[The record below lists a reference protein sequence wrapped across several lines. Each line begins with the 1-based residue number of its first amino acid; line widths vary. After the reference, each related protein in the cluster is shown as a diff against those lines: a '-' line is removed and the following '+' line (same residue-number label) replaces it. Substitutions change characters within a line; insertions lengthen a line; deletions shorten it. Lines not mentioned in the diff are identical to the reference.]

1 MALFYRPRRPFRPKH
16 TPISYDARKYALRPR
31 RERIR
36 EQLIEDGELPGQNKQ
51 KLNPKEVA
59 EAEERFAEEL
69 RDTMRNSMTHLPKQ
83 EEKGKSGTGRWSE
96 FLRIL
101 LMLLLLGL
109 IIWLLYYRR

>member
-16 TPISYDARKYALRPR
+16 TPISYDARKYALRQR

-69 RDTMRNSMTHLPKQ
+69 RDTMRNSMTHLPKKKARA
-83 EEKGKSGTGRWSE
+83 EPADGANFSASS
-96 FLRIL
+96 
-101 LMLLLLGL
+101 
-109 IIWLLYYRR
+109 